1 MSSLTPGFKFGGQ
14 VLHALFSLSS
24 SFLLGMLYM
33 PVNWKEE
40 CLFVSVSGSCPE
52 FRLYS
57 TSCPVAACIG
67 TGGNW
72 QVQQDLI
79 I

>member
-14 VLHALFSLSS
+14 VGPLHALFSLSS

-40 CLFVSVSGSCPE
+40 RLFVSVSGCWSVVALSSGCTP
-52 FRLYS
+52 RL
-57 TSCPVAACIG
+57 VL
-67 TGGNW
+67 W
-72 QVQQDLI
+72 LLV
-79 I
+79 